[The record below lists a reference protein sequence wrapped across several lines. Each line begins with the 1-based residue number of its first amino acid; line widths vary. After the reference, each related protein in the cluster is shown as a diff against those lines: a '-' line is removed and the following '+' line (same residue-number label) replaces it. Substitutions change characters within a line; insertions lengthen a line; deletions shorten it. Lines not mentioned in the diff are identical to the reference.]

1 MAVLVDCHKGDGA
14 LETTNISKQKLKG
27 QHIGITFGTFA
38 PLHVGHQQLIYKA
51 LMLHDAALVIV
62 SGADGDRGD
71 QIGLSVEK
79 RFRYL
84 REAFNDEM
92 NLRVALLDETGM
104 PAFPEGWDDW
114 TSALLTCIQESIE
127 GAFDETAF
135 TIYVSE
141 SDDKAELEKRL
152 PENVT
157 IALEDRRDIAIS
169 ATAIRENPMKH
180 WDKINRVFR
189 RYFTK
194 KVLIAGSASTGKST
208 LVRRLARSIN
218 APFSEEYARL
228 YEESA
233 NITDDELTASDY
245 ANFILGQSAANY
257 KEICSP
263 SNNGVTF
270 FDTDVIVTKA
280 YADLYLSETENA
292 QLKDLFEIMIAK
304 ETFDLILIIPPVT
317 VYIDDGFRNMDWEAS
332 RLTFH
337 NQLIALFEQYGFG
350 DKLVFLDQVGQ
361 TSQEGFYLRY
371 QQAIQAMATRLNIKI
386 EHLK

>member
-1 MAVLVDCHKGDGA
+1 M
-14 LETTNISKQKLKG
+14 ETTNISKQKLEG
-27 QHIGITFGTFA
+27 QDIGVTFGTFA
-38 PLHVGHQQLIYKA
+38 PLHIGHQQLIYKA
-51 LMLHDAALVIV
+51 LMRHDAALVIV
-62 SGADGDRGD
+62 SGAEGDRGD
-71 QIGLSVEK
+71 KIGLSLDR

-84 REAFNDEM
+84 REAYNDEM
-92 NLRVALLDETGM
+92 NLRIAKLDETGM
-104 PAFPEGWDDW
+104 PDYPQGWDKW
-114 TSALLTCIQESIE
+114 TA
-127 GAFDETAF
+127 AFVRCMQDNISGDFDTTHF
-135 TIYVSE
+135 TVYVSE
-141 SDDKAELEKRL
+141 AAYLSELKKRL

-157 IALEDRRDIAIS
+157 ILLEDRQNIAIS
-169 ATAIRENPMKH
+169 ATAIRENPMQH

-189 RYFTK
+189 RHFTK

-208 LVRRLARSIN
+208 LVRRLARSMN

-233 NITDDELTASDY
+233 NITDEELRASDY

-304 ETFDLILIIPPVT
+304 ESFDLILIIPPVT
-317 VYIDDGFRNMDWEAS
+317 AYVNDGFRNMDWEAS

-337 NQLIALFEQYGFG
+337 KKLIELFEQYGFG
-350 DKLVFLDQVGQ
+350 DRLVLLDQVGQ
-361 TSQEGFYLRY
+361 TPQEGFYLRY
-371 QQAIQAMATRLNIKI
+371 QQAIQALATRLNIKI